1 MPAVHTAEITQKAIV
16 TGAIGGLGVAAAG
29 GNKED
34 VQKGFL
40 MAGGMVVGQAIYQGS
55 TGMKE
60 PDGHSSVGSAKCM
73 KAAPGTSCSPD
84 IEAYIRDKN
93 GNLVT
98 HMENGHVVYETNVRA
113 SDHMIPHVG
122 TNAYDS
128 NAPILGLTERSGF
141 MTAVSK
147 IPGMNAMAYF
157 HDAWT

>member
-40 MAGGMVVGQAIYQGS
+40 MAGGMVVAQAIYQGS